1 MAVSTERLI
10 SLCKDQAHQA
20 SAILSE
26 ADDSQSQ
33 ERKPTLLISLPRIQL
48 EGELFVLRGRAEGPG
63 SLYLVK
69 NKKECQ
75 ISLEEGGLWE
85 GGVLQAEGRRESVC
99 FRVIRARL

>member
-48 EGELFVLRGRAEGPG
+48 EGELFVLRGRAEGPRL
-63 SLYLVK
+63 LYLVK
-69 NKKECQ
+69 NKK
-75 ISLEEGGLWE
+75 
-85 GGVLQAEGRRESVC
+85 
-99 FRVIRARL
+99 

>member
-1 MAVSTERLI
+1 MAVSTKRLI

-33 ERKPTLLISLPRIQL
+33 ERKPTLLISLPLVQL
-48 EGELFVLRGRAEGPG
+48 EGELFVLKGRAEGPRHCTW
-63 SLYLVK
+63 SRTT
-69 NKKECQ
+69 KECQ
-75 ISLEEGGLWE
+75 ISLEQGGLWE